1 MQKLYLKNWRKN
13 ILDKYKIHI
22 YPKAI
27 RELDSIYDYIANE
40 KRALENSRDQAN
52 RIKTAI
58 LKLATFP

>member
-1 MQKLYLKNWRKN
+1 M
-13 ILDKYKIHI
+13 DKYKIHI